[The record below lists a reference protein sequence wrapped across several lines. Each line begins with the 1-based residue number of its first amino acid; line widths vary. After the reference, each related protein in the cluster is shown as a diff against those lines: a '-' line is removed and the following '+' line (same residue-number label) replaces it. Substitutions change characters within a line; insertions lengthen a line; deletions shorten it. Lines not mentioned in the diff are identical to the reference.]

1 VGRYWKVALLM
12 PYVIKPQINMKR
24 PEPHI
29 LVKIFW
35 WLVLILELSIALSA
49 LGVNI
54 SNVDNDC
61 EIEQ

>member
-1 VGRYWKVALLM
+1 
-12 PYVIKPQINMKR
+12 MKR